1 MEADETLERKALRNT
16 RALIDKLEAE
26 EATRQRSQKRALRF
40 IGIACL
46 VAVAIAAFISLREPP
61 ETAAARKPRPCEVDA
76 WSAKSAELTA
86 KIRAANPEMPYADI
100 AKKLKAEQAT
110 IEEAVR
116 EKCGGAKGAK

>member
-26 EATRQRSQKRALRF
+26 EATRQRSQARALRF

-46 VAVAIAAFISLREPP
+46 VALAIALVITLREPP
-61 ETAAARKPRPCEVDA
+61 ETAAARKQRPCEVDA
-76 WSAKSAELTA
+76 WSAKSAELTE
-86 KIRAANPEMPYADI
+86 KFRAANPDMPYADI

-110 IEEAVR
+110 IEQAVR
-116 EKCGGAKGAK
+116 EKCGGAKGVK